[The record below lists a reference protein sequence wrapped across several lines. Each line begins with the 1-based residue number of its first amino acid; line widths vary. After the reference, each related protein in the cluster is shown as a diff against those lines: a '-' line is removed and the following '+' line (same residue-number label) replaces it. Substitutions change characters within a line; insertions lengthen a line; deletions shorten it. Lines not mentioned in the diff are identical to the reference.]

1 MAMTRKD
8 FLRLTFFVSG
18 AAAAGLAGALLPG
31 CSSDETDSSSSG
43 GGGGKGDGGGGG
55 TGDGGGGGRDA
66 ASEAAP
72 VEASTGFKC
81 NQSITQNHGHT
92 VTIAKADLDGT
103 EAKTFS
109 ILGTADHDHQI
120 TLEPQDLADLKSGIS
135 VKKTST
141 DGGTSHDHEVSI
153 ICVS

>member
-18 AAAAGLAGALLPG
+18 AAAVGMLLPG
-31 CSSDETDSSSSG
+31 CSDDATGTSSGGGGGGGDG

-55 TGDGGGGGRDA
+55 GGRDA
-66 ASEAAP
+66 ASEASAD
-72 VEASTGFKC
+72 ASTGFKC
-81 NQSITQNHGHT
+81 TQSITQNHGHT

-103 EAKTFS
+103 EAKTLS
-109 ILGTADHDHQI
+109 IIGTADHDHQI
-120 TLEPQDLADLKSGIS
+120 TLEPQDLADLKAGIS

-153 ICVS
+153 VCVN